1 MGVLA
6 KKVAIVTGGAS
17 GIGAAIAARFSA
29 DGARVLVV
37 DIREAA
43 GRQVVEGLEGAEFLR
58 ADVGVA
64 AEATAM
70 VEAAQSRLGG
80 LDLLVNNAFAAQ
92 PGRVLELSDE
102 AWAQTLRV
110 SLDGV
115 FFATRAALTAFR
127 SRSGGAIVNIASIS
141 GLGGDEG
148 LAAYNAAK
156 AGVVNLT
163 RTTALEAAG
172 FGVRVNVIC
181 PGLIDTPA
189 LRGVWERLPEARE
202 PSARAV
208 PLGRFG
214 APEEVAEVALFL
226 ASELSAYVTGAAI
239 VVDGGLTARSGIP
252 VLVP

>member
-6 KKVAIVTGGAS
+6 KKVALVTGGAS

-29 DGARVLVV
+29 EGARVLVV
-37 DIREAA
+37 DIQEDA
-43 GRQVVEGLEGAEFLR
+43 GRRVVEDLEGAEFLR
-58 ADVGVA
+58 ADVGVSADA
-64 AEATAM
+64 AAM

-80 LDLLVNNAFAAQ
+80 LDVLVNSAFVAQ

-115 FFATRAALTAFR
+115 FFAMRAALAAFR

-163 RTTALEAAG
+163 RTTALEVAG
-172 FGVRVNVIC
+172 SGVRVNAIC

-214 APEEVAEVALFL
+214 APEEVAGVALFL